1 MQNDPVCGIPIEGK
15 RNNMGYADLEIPY
28 HFCSNQCKSE
38 FITPFRE
45 QKKLKIKVA
54 ISVAL
59 TIPIII
65 FSIPQMLPA
74 QFDGL
79 FPISFGHFSNYL
91 MMTLATLLQFWI
103 GWRFYR
109 GSWEGIKVKALN
121 PDILLVLGTTVPY
134 IYSVIVV
141 IATIFP
147 PRSVHFETPEE
158 VRQAY
163 NEMHKALNP

>member
-1 MQNDPVCGIPIEGK
+1 
-15 RNNMGYADLEIPY
+15 
-28 HFCSNQCKSE
+28 
-38 FITPFRE
+38 
-45 QKKLKIKVA
+45 
-54 ISVAL
+54 
-59 TIPIII
+59 
-65 FSIPQMLPA
+65 MLPA

-91 MMTLATLLQFWI
+91 MLTLATLLQFWI